1 MKKRIPY
8 PFKLVAYV
16 LIITAFGF
24 SITANIDDFRK
35 GFREGYAKAQDETI
49 EEWQTFEEWMPEKKA
64 IPWRRASII
73 CSIAGFV
80 LLVFARDKEED
91 EFRQTLRLK
100 SVLQAFFYTYIF
112 VGIHYMITT
121 DNLFLAFEVLNL
133 QLFIYLILYG
143 YKKHIKY
150 LP

>member
-1 MKKRIPY
+1 MKKSIPY
-8 PFKLVAYV
+8 PFKIIAYV
-16 LIITAFGF
+16 LIVTAFGF
-24 SITANIDDFRK
+24 SITANIDDVRK
-35 GFREGYAKAQDETI
+35 GARDGWQKGQGEII
-49 EEWQTFEEWMPEKKA
+49 EERQTMEEWMPEKKA

-100 SVLQAFFYTYIF
+100 SVVQAFFYTYIF
-112 VGIHYMITT
+112 VGIRYMITT

-133 QLFIYLILYG
+133 QLFLYLIINA
-143 YKKHIKY
+143 YKKHVKY
-150 LP
+150 LA